1 MCEFLVSMKLE
12 SLDLPDEVKHFYL
25 DSGILE
31 LYPPQ
36 AEAVEK
42 GLLEGKNMLAA
53 IPTASGKTL
62 LAELAMLKS
71 IREGGKA
78 LYIVPL
84 RALASE
90 KFRRFRE
97 FSGLGVR
104 VGISTGDYD
113 LRDEGLG
120 VNDIVVATSE
130 KTDSLLRNET
140 AWMQEISVVV
150 ADEIH
155 LIDSAD
161 RGPTLEVTL
170 TKLRK
175 MNPSCQILALSA
187 TVGNADELA
196 AWLDAELVVSEWRPT
211 ELLEGV
217 LYNGTFYSRDREKPV
232 EQPTKDEAI
241 NLALDTLGEGGQC
254 LIFESSRKNC
264 MAFAKKAASTVKK
277 TLSIEGKEA
286 LARIADEVLENS
298 ETDTSA
304 TLAACIRSG
313 TAFHHAG
320 LTTPLRELVE
330 DGFRSGDIK
339 LISSTPTLAAGL
351 NLPARRVIIRSY
363 RRYSSEGGMQPI
375 PVLEYKQMA
384 GRAGRPRLDPYGE
397 AVLLARSYE
406 EFVFLFE
413 NYIEAEPEDIWSKL
427 GTENALRKHVLS
439 TISNGFARTKEEL
452 MEFLEATFFAFQYSN
467 FGLSTVVDECLGF
480 LKREEMLENTKPLI
494 PTNFGKLVSRLYIDP
509 LSAALIVKGLREAES
524 LTELTILHL
533 VCSTPDMRLLYMRS
547 QDYQE
552 INDYVMAHSEEFAKV
567 PNPFNI
573 TEYEWFLGEVKTS
586 LLLMEWI
593 REKPENEIC
602 LKFGIGEGDI
612 HAIADIAEWIMH
624 VTTQLARILD
634 LKGVKNAS
642 ELEKRIHYGAGP
654 ELMELLDIRSI
665 GRVRSRKLYEAG
677 FRSMADLAGA
687 APEKVAALL
696 GPKIAE
702 RIFKQIGKREAFPEV
717 VETEPLEKESHSGQ
731 RTIND
736 Y

>member
-1 MCEFLVSMKLE
+1 MKIE
-12 SLDLPDEVKHFYL
+12 SLDLPDKIKRFYL

-42 GLLEGKNMLAA
+42 GLLEGRNLLAA

-71 IREGGKA
+71 ILAGGKA

-90 KFRRFRE
+90 KFKRFQE
-97 FSGLGVR
+97 FSELGIK

-113 LRDEGLG
+113 QRDEGLG
-120 VNDIVVATSE
+120 VNDIIVATSE
-130 KTDSLLRNET
+130 KTDSLLRNDT
-140 AWMQEISVVV
+140 SWMQEISVLV
-150 ADEIH
+150 ADEVH

-170 TKLRK
+170 AKLRK

-196 AWLDAELVVSEWRPT
+196 DWLEAELVVSEWRPT

-217 LYNGTFYSRDREKPV
+217 FLNGTFYCKDKEKPV

-241 NLALDTLGEGGQC
+241 NLVLDTLKTGGQC
-254 LIFESSRKNC
+254 LVFESSRKNC
-264 MAFAKKAASTVKK
+264 MGFAKKAVSTVKK
-277 TLSIEGKEA
+277 KLSAEDKKA
-286 LARIADEVLENS
+286 LAGIADDILENS
-298 ETDTSA
+298 DTDTA
-304 TLAACIRSG
+304 ITLATCIRSG

-330 DGFRSGDIK
+330 NGFREGKIK
-339 LISSTPTLAAGL
+339 LVSSTPTLAAGL

-363 RRYSSEGGMQPI
+363 RRYSSESGMQPI

-397 AVLLARSYE
+397 AVLLAKSYE
-406 EFVFLFE
+406 EFIFLFE
-413 NYIEAEPEDIWSKL
+413 NYIEAEAEDIWSKL
-427 GTENALRKHVLS
+427 GTENALRTHVLS

-480 LKREEMLENTKPLI
+480 LKKEEMLENSEALV
-494 PTNFGKLVSRLYIDP
+494 PTILGKLVSKLYLDP
-509 LSAALIVKGLREAES
+509 LSAAVIVKGLREAEILTDLS
-524 LTELTILHL
+524 LLHL

-547 QDYQE
+547 QDYQDV
-552 INDYVMAHSEEFAKV
+552 NDYVTAHAGEFIKI

-573 TEYEWFLGEVKTS
+573 AEYEWFLGEVKTS
-586 LLLMEWI
+586 LLLLDWI
-593 REKPENEIC
+593 REKSENEIC
-602 LKFGIGEGDI
+602 SKFGIGEGDI
-612 HAIADIAEWIMH
+612 HMLADIAEWIMH
-624 VTTQLARILD
+624 VTSQLARVLD
-634 LKGVKNAS
+634 LKGIKEAT

-654 ELMELLDIRSI
+654 ELMELLDIRSV
-665 GRVRSRKLYEAG
+665 GRVRARKLYEAG
-677 FRSMADLAGA
+677 FRSTADLATA
-687 APEKVAALL
+687 APEKVATLL
-696 GPKIAE
+696 GPKIAD
-702 RIFKQIGKREAFPEV
+702 RIFKQIGRREIVSELAEPE
-717 VETEPLEKESHSGQ
+717 TSEKSISATQ
-731 RTIND
+731 KTIND

>member
-1 MCEFLVSMKLE
+1 MKIE
-12 SLDLPDEVKHFYL
+12 SLDLPDEVKRFYL

-42 GLLEGKNMLAA
+42 GLLKGRNLLAA

-71 IREGGKA
+71 IQAGGKA

-90 KFRRFRE
+90 KFRRFQE
-97 FSGLGVR
+97 FAELGVR

-113 LRDEGLG
+113 QRDEGLG
-120 VNDIVVATSE
+120 VNDIIVATSE

-140 AWMQEISVVV
+140 AWMQDISVVV
-150 ADEIH
+150 ADEVH

-170 TKLRK
+170 AKLRK

-196 AWLDAELVVSEWRPT
+196 AWLEAELVVSEWRPT

-217 LYNGTFYSRDREKPV
+217 LLNGIFYCKDKEKLV
-232 EQPTKDEAI
+232 EQPTKDEAV
-241 NLALDTLGEGGQC
+241 NLVLDTLKEGGQC
-254 LIFESSRKNC
+254 LVFESSRKNC

-277 TLSIEGKEA
+277 MSSIENREA

-298 ETDTSA
+298 ETDTST

-330 DGFRSGDIK
+330 DGFREGKIK

-363 RRYSSEGGMQPI
+363 RRYSSENGMKPI

-397 AVLLARSYE
+397 AVLLAKSNE
-406 EFVFLFE
+406 EFIFLFE
-413 NYIEAEPEDIWSKL
+413 NYIEAEAEDIWSKL
-427 GTENALRKHVLS
+427 GTENALRTHVLS
-439 TISNGFARTKEEL
+439 TIANGFARTKGEL

-480 LKREEMLENTKPLI
+480 LRKEGMLEDSEALV
-494 PTNFGKLVSRLYIDP
+494 PTSFGKLVSKLYLDP
-509 LSAALIVKGLREAES
+509 LSAAIIAKGLREAEN
-524 LTELTILHL
+524 LTELTLLHL

-547 QDYQE
+547 QDYQD
-552 INDYVMAHSEEFAKV
+552 INDYVMAHAGEFAKV

-586 LLLMEWI
+586 LLLLDWI
-593 REKPENEIC
+593 RERSENDIC
-602 LKFGIGEGDI
+602 SKFGIGEGDI
-612 HAIADIAEWIMH
+612 RAIADIAEWIMH
-624 VTTQLARILD
+624 VAAQLARLLD
-634 LKGVKNAS
+634 FKGVKEAS

-665 GRVRSRKLYEAG
+665 GRVRARKLYEAG
-677 FRSMADLAGA
+677 FRSTADLSGA
-687 APEKVAALL
+687 SPEKVAVLM

-702 RIFKQIGKREAFPEV
+702 KIFKQIGRKEAVNEITDPE
-717 VETEPLEKESHSGQ
+717 PSQKGFAAGQ